1 MRILAL
7 AGRRLAASIPT
18 LILILIGVFLLLQ
31 FAPGDTVDAMMAQMG
46 GGDAATAKELRKFYG
61 LDLSIP
67 AQLGNYL
74 WRLVRLDLGFSSIY
88 GKPVASVILERL
100 PPTILLMTASLSFA
114 FFFGLLFGVIAA
126 RGVNRW
132 PDTLI
137 STLGLIFYATP
148 SFWFG
153 LMAIVVFSVYLQW
166 LPPGGFEDIG
176 TVRTGIW
183 RVFDIASHLVLP
195 TLTLGLIFLAIYLRI
210 MRASM
215 LEVLNLD
222 YVRTAR
228 AKGLDETRVV
238 TRHVL
243 RNALLPMVTLIGLQA
258 GTMLGGSVV
267 VESVFSLPG
276 LGRLAYELVV
286 QRDLNTLLGIV
297 FVSALLVITVN
308 FVVDLIYA
316 RLDPR
321 ITARVNAM
329 DAVKR
334 YFRSPAAVAGL
345 ILLLIVIAMAISAGF
360 LYPRD
365 PLALAGRPL
374 IWPFSNPRFL
384 LGTDN
389 SGRDIAAQ
397 IFYGARIS
405 LLIGGVATAIA
416 ILIGILVGAFAG
428 YYGGWVDNV
437 LMRITEAFQTL
448 PNFVLLLVLVA
459 VFGSTLTTVTIAVGV
474 VSWPAPARL
483 TRAEFLSLRNREF
496 VQAGRTLGMKDI
508 QLILGEILPNA
519 LPPVIVYAS
528 VVMAVSILLESALAF
543 LRLSDPN
550 VASWGNLIGLGRD
563 VLRVQWYVSAIPGI
577 AILVTVLA
585 VSLVGQGLNDALNPR
600 LKGR

>member
-1 MRILAL
+1 
-7 AGRRLAASIPT
+7 
-18 LILILIGVFLLLQ
+18 
-31 FAPGDTVDAMMAQMG
+31 
-46 GGDAATAKELRKFYG
+46 
-61 LDLSIP
+61 
-67 AQLGNYL
+67 
-74 WRLVRLDLGFSSIY
+74 
-88 GKPVASVILERL
+88 
-100 PPTILLMTASLSFA
+100 
-114 FFFGLLFGVIAA
+114 
-126 RGVNRW
+126 
-132 PDTLI
+132 
-137 STLGLIFYATP
+137 
-148 SFWFG
+148 
-153 LMAIVVFSVYLQW
+153 
-166 LPPGGFEDIG
+166 
-176 TVRTGIW
+176 
-183 RVFDIASHLVLP
+183 
-195 TLTLGLIFLAIYLRI
+195 
-210 MRASM
+210 
-215 LEVLNLD
+215 
-222 YVRTAR
+222 
-228 AKGLDETRVV
+228 
-238 TRHVL
+238 
-243 RNALLPMVTLIGLQA
+243 
-258 GTMLGGSVV
+258 
-267 VESVFSLPG
+267 
-276 LGRLAYELVV
+276 
-286 QRDLNTLLGIV
+286 
-297 FVSALLVITVN
+297 
-308 FVVDLIYA
+308 
-316 RLDPR
+316 
-321 ITARVNAM
+321 M

-345 ILLLIVIAMAISAGF
+345 VLLLIVIAMAMSAGL

-374 IWPFSNPRFL
+374 IWPFANPRFL

-496 VQAGRTLGMKDI
+496 VQAG
-508 QLILGEILPNA
+508 
-519 LPPVIVYAS
+519 
-528 VVMAVSILLESALAF
+528 VVMAVAILLESALAF

-577 AILVTVLA
+577 AILLTVLA